1 MSINQIKQYIFVNI
15 PICTFGCVLMI
26 MFEKYANIKLSV
38 IPFLDLIEKAAAK
51 READA
56 KAKAAAANVA
66 FAVISEDGEEDKAV
80 EEMILARRDA
90 KKAKNF
96 AEADRIRDELKA
108 MGIEAR
114 CFGSSLTTGEGRL
127 GLHYRV

>member
-1 MSINQIKQYIFVNI
+1 MLGLN
-15 PICTFGCVLMI
+15 
-26 MFEKYANIKLSV
+26 
-38 IPFLDLIEKAAAK
+38 LIEKAAMK

-66 FAVISEDGEEDKAV
+66 FAVISEDGTEDKAV

-108 MGIEAR
+108 MGIEVVDIPNGAKWKR
-114 CFGSSLTTGEGRL
+114 T
-127 GLHYRV
+127 